1 MDIKKT
7 LEDGTLTV
15 QVIDRLNTSTA
26 PQLEKELADSLDD
39 AQILVLDLGELNYI
53 SSAGLRVILSTQK
66 AMSRKGGSLIVRNV
80 KPEIYDVFEMTG
92 FVDFLT
98 IE

>member
-1 MDIKKT
+1 MEITKESNGSS
-7 LEDGTLTV
+7 LVVAVAG
-15 QVIDRLNTSTA
+15 RLNTATA
-26 PQLEKELADSLDD
+26 PQLEAELSSSIDGVED
-39 AQILVLDLGELNYI
+39 LVLDLTDLDYI
-53 SSAGLRVILSTQK
+53 SSAGLRVVLSVQK
-66 AMSRKGGSLIVRNV
+66 AMNRSGGSLVVRNV